1 MPKTYS
7 ETERNN
13 IRESLR
19 AEGKKC
25 LALYGVKKTTVDD
38 LVRRVNIPKGTF
50 YLFYS
55 SKEALFFDI
64 LKSFPDEVEAL
75 YLEML
80 QNLDENLIVTSL
92 TNVFTAILMKFYN
105 DGVYRALD
113 EGELELI
120 LRPIGEEEV
129 KAMKVHEK
137 DILVNL
143 FAIFSISDKDDI
155 ASFSKGYRALFYLL
169 LHNDKIEDIE
179 KALRVLVRGLVLE
192 MVE

>member
-1 MPKTYS
+1 MPKIYT
-7 ETERNN
+7 ELERNN
-13 IRESLR
+13 IKESLR
-19 AEGKKC
+19 REGKRC
-25 LALYGVKKTTVDD
+25 LSLYGVKKTTVDE

-50 YLFYS
+50 YLFYK

-64 LKSFPDEVEAL
+64 LKSFSDEVEAL

-92 TNVFTAILMKFYN
+92 TDVFTAILMKFYN

-120 LRPIGEEEV
+120 LRPIDKEEV
-129 KAMKVHEK
+129 KKLKAYQK

-143 FAIFSISDKDDI
+143 FSIFSINDKDDI
-155 ASFSKGYRALFYLL
+155 ASFSKGYRAIFYLL
-169 LHNDKIEDIE
+169 LHNDKIADIE
-179 KALRVLVRGLVLE
+179 KALRVLVRGLVLQ